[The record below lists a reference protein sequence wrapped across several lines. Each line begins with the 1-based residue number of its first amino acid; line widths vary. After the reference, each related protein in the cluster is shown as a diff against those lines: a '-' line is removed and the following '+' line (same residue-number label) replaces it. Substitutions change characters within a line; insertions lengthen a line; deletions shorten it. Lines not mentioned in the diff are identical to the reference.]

1 MTITDQTPNST
12 SSKISTEIHLR
23 NLETLLLKVD
33 NLSEVSIGKSSQFSK
48 KEPPGYFS
56 WIADYWAVDNSEEVR
71 ESILKMLS
79 AINKDRESFS
89 QTSAGKKIL
98 DSEIRVLITEK
109 FIPAGEHFFDPLCL
123 WRMKT
128 IQNILAPKLK
138 ELRESKLLTLEE
150 IFSRK
155 KISEFDREHETF
167 DCKKALKKAKQIFY
181 EEYPEYK
188 MKISI
193 AKAELMYLLK
203 IGTDINDKG
212 ATGSTIVSWFGKK
225 KIAIFKP
232 EDKQQF
238 ISEVL
243 TNQFKYI
250 MGWQISHF
258 KKALNAQPKA
268 EVAAHIIAEHFG
280 LEITCPTKLV
290 KLGLSKG
297 SFQLWAQGME
307 EIQDIYHLLE
317 TAPEFHPKEVLFF
330 QMMAILD
337 FLLENLDCHGGNCL
351 IKTGKGGVLIDDLRK
366 IDNANTFITHNTTR
380 KMITDSKQYVWS
392 SLKIAQ
398 VEFCQEA
405 KEIMLK
411 MVEEAIKEAVE
422 KIFTELPGYLNQ
434 DIITLL
440 HQRARVLHIV
450 GRMEH
455 YTPGQL
461 GQLQTDEEIESFL
474 MKNSIM
480 ADEIKVFRDDDDFL
494 VIDDYP
500 TDLKF
505 KKTSDDSDQE

>member
-1 MTITDQTPNST
+1 MTIADSTPNST
-12 SSKISTEIHLR
+12 NSVINSEIHLN
-23 NLETLLLKVD
+23 NLETVLLKVD
-33 NLSEVSIGKSSQFSK
+33 SLDELAIDSSNQMIK
-48 KEPPGYFS
+48 KEPPGTWSFITD
-56 WIADYWAVDNSEEVR
+56 WWAVDQSQQVR
-71 ESILKMLS
+71 ECLLEMLS
-79 AINKDRESFS
+79 QVNKDRESFS
-89 QTSAGKKIL
+89 ETSTGKKIL
-98 DSEIRVLITEK
+98 DSEIKVLITEK
-109 FIPAGEHFFDPLCL
+109 FIPAGERYFDPLCL
-123 WRMKT
+123 WRLKN

-138 ELRESKLLTLEE
+138 ELRESKQTALKE

-155 KISEFDREHETF
+155 KIPEFNTEDDSYSE
-167 DCKKALKKAKQIFY
+167 KKALKRAKQIFY
-181 EEYPEYK
+181 KENPDYK
-188 MKISI
+188 MEVSI

-243 TNQFKYI
+243 TNQFKYL

-268 EVAAHIIAEHFG
+268 EVAAHIIAEYFG

-307 EIQDIYHLLE
+307 EIQDIYNLLE
-317 TAPEFHPKEVLFF
+317 SAPEFHPKEVLFF
-330 QMMAILD
+330 QMMAALD
-337 FLLENLDCHGGNCL
+337 FLLGNLDCHGGNCL
-351 IKTGKGGVLIDDLRK
+351 IRTGKGGILIDELRK

-380 KMITDSKQYVWS
+380 KMITDSKQYVWN
-392 SLKIAQ
+392 SLKIAKE
-398 VEFCQEA
+398 EFCQEA

-411 MVEEAIKEAVE
+411 MTEEAINEAVE
-422 KIFTELPGYLNQ
+422 KIFIELPGYLNQ

-440 HQRARVLHIV
+440 HQRAQVLHTV
-450 GRMEH
+450 GQMDH
-455 YTPGQL
+455 YSPSEL
-461 GQLQTDEEIESFL
+461 GQLQTDEEIIAFL
-474 MKNSIM
+474 HKNSTGD
-480 ADEIKVFRDDDDFL
+480 DEIRVFRADDDFL

-500 TDLKF
+500 SEVEF
-505 KKTSDDSDQE
+505 KKNSDDSDQD